1 MKKFGLLRYIFEA
14 TSNRIMLV
22 YELLMAKANNF
33 LNVNLIFQVNDFV
46 CISDKSYT
54 HDQVLTMEKEILGQ
68 LEWYLTVPTPYV
80 FLVRF
85 IKAAVSNAQ
94 VSLSLS

>member
-1 MKKFGLLRYIFEA
+1 
-14 TSNRIMLV
+14 
-22 YELLMAKANNF
+22 MAKANNF
-33 LNVNLIFQVNDFV
+33 LNVIFQVNDFV

-80 FLVRF
+80 FLARF
-85 IKAAVSNAQ
+85 IKASPPDSEVS
-94 VSLSLS
+94 SLKFLDISVTMSSWY